1 MDRGAWQAILH
12 GNAKES
18 DTTYRL
24 NSNSNKTGLQ
34 NAWDKSIAGK
44 LKSAIECLLLIRRLG
59 QAHNASSSS
68 RWAAEVSTSSSTI
81 LQVTSEVHYLA
92 DPMALW
98 NIKRPSIPGGKGE
111 GTHSLATWWIRFFHT
126 SSCQTD
132 EQLLT
137 ESGYTMWAGPRT
149 NQI

>member
-1 MDRGAWQAILH
+1 MDRGAWQATLH
-12 GNAKES
+12 GITKES
-18 DTTYRL
+18 DTTYWL
-24 NSNSNKTGLQ
+24 DNNSTNTGLQ

-44 LKSAIECLLLIRRLG
+44 LEVCSRMLLIRRRG
-59 QAHNASSSS
+59 QAHSASGSS

-81 LQVTSEVHYLA
+81 LPVTSEVHYLA
-92 DPMALW
+92 DPMAIW
-98 NIKRPSIPGGKGE
+98 NIKRPSIPGEKGE
-111 GTHSLATWWIRFFHT
+111 GTHSLAMWWIRFFHT